1 MEQEVQKKEIVL
13 NNESYKERFQFI
25 LMLDDNIIC
34 QRYFRIN
41 GFKPESIGS
50 YELKEAIDEVVWLIR
65 KDLESKSRVYQW
77 YTNTMPMK
85 LTGYGKD
92 FDDMREKLPQATY
105 FYYTGETN
113 DIYGETERPQP
124 YEFTFRFSFL
134 MDDKV
139 VYEKIWDGS
148 EYPRYVRN
156 SVDLTNSGYAY
167 KDKEPLQLSFNL
179 AVLRSMTVD
188 KVDLIYPIINIIC
201 NATSDAYGDK
211 KNVYTYTETYGDKEY
226 SLNDFNDEVI
236 NKWRTRTFNRT
247 RDYFTG
253 LYPSQRQIDRI
264 DNYL

>member
-1 MEQEVQKKEIVL
+1 MEQEVQKKEVVL

-50 YELKEAIDEVVWLIR
+50 YELKEAIDEAVWLIR

-92 FDDMREKLPQATY
+92 FNDMREKLP
-105 FYYTGETN
+105 
-113 DIYGETERPQP
+113 P
-124 YEFTFRFSFL
+124 FL

-226 SLNDFNDEVI
+226 SLNDFNEEVI